1 MSTLPVPPTPDD
13 DRALLS
19 ARADQFF
26 GALSRGQADDWEPFL
41 AGLSADTRRAVLTEL
56 VIIDLGHRWSKGE
69 RPRVER
75 YVDRFPE
82 LGPLD
87 RVPSALIREEHRCRV
102 KAGEAVDVKEY
113 RDR

>member
-1 MSTLPVPPTPDD
+1 MSTVPEPTTPDD

-26 GALSRGQADDWEPFL
+26 GALNRGQADDWEPFL
-41 AGLSADTRRAVLTEL
+41 VGLSGPTRLAVLTEL
-56 VIIDLGHRWSKGE
+56 VIIDLGHRWGKGDRHRIE
-69 RPRVER
+69 W

-87 RVPSALIREEHRCRV
+87 KVPVALIKEEHRCRV
-102 KAGEAVDVKEY
+102 KA
-113 RDR
+113 